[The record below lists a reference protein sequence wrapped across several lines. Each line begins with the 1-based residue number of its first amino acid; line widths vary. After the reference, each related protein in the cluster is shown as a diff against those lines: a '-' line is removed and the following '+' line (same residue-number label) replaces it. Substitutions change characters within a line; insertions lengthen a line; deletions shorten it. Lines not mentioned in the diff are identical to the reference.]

1 MTRRKRKKKSSIGKK
16 VLLGFLS
23 FICILVLVG
32 SIVII
37 NLSSKINTVE
47 INRSFVTDTG
57 KEPIKEEKDVITVAL
72 LGSDYSGTEIGAS
85 DATMI
90 LSIDTKK
97 NNIKLL
103 SLMRDM
109 YLDLPDGGKQNLNYT
124 MVTEIGASDATM
136 ILSID
141 TKKNNI
147 KLLSLMRDMYLD
159 LPDGGK
165 QNLNYTM
172 VDGGPELLLKTI
184 NYNFN
189 LQVDKFV
196 HVSLHTL
203 PIIIDKLGGVELE
216 ITNEE
221 LDFIN
226 SYINSIDFQNGTVTE
241 PLYSAGRQVL
251 NGTQAAAYC
260 RIRYTEGRDY
270 KRTERQRDVLSA
282 IFDKFKNDFIN
293 SYINSI
299 DFQNGTVTEPLY
311 SAGRQVLNGTQAAAY
326 CRIRYTEGRDYKRT
340 ERQRDV
346 LSAIFDKFKNISI
359 TEVPGLINDLL
370 PLVSTNM
377 TTSEMLSIATKAL
390 GTGVSNIEQGRFP
403 LDEHHYAEWT
413 DMYSAIFD
421 KFKNISITEV
431 PGLIN
436 DLLPLVSTNMTTSEM
451 LSIATKALGTGVS
464 NIEQGRF
471 PLDEHHYAEWTDM
484 YHMIIDIDA
493 TTEEIHKFI
502 YSK

>member
-1 MTRRKRKKKSSIGKK
+1 MGWVMTKRKRKKKYSIGKK

-23 FICILVLVG
+23 FICILVLVE

-47 INRSFVTDTG
+47 IDRSFVTDTG
-57 KEPIKEEKDVITVAL
+57 KEPIKEEKDVITIAL
-72 LGSDYSGTEIGAS
+72 LGSDYSGVEIGAS

-103 SLMRDM
+103 SLMRDI

-124 MVTEIGASDATM
+124 
-136 ILSID
+136 L
-141 TKKNNI
+141 
-147 KLLSLMRDMYLD
+147 
-159 LPDGGK
+159 
-165 QNLNYTM
+165 

-221 LDFIN
+221 LNYIN
-226 SYINSIDFQNGTVTE
+226 SYINSIDYQNGTVTE
-241 PLYSAGRQVL
+241 PLYSAGRQL
-251 NGTQAAAYC
+251 
-260 RIRYTEGRDY
+260 
-270 KRTERQRDVLSA
+270 
-282 IFDKFKNDFIN
+282 
-293 SYINSI
+293 
-299 DFQNGTVTEPLY
+299 
-311 SAGRQVLNGTQAAAY
+311 LNGTQAAAY

-413 DMYSAIFD
+413 DMY
-421 KFKNISITEV
+421 
-431 PGLIN
+431 
-436 DLLPLVSTNMTTSEM
+436 
-451 LSIATKALGTGVS
+451 
-464 NIEQGRF
+464 
-471 PLDEHHYAEWTDM
+471 
-484 YHMIIDIDA
+484 HMIVDIDA

>member
-1 MTRRKRKKKSSIGKK
+1 MIKRKINQKKKFSTGKK
-16 VLLGFLS
+16 ILLGVVS
-23 FICILVLVG
+23 FICLLVLVG
-32 SIVII
+32 GIVIA

-47 INRSFVTDTG
+47 IDRSFVTDTG
-57 KEPIKEEKDVITVAL
+57 KEPVKEEKDLITVAL
-72 LGSDYSGTEIGAS
+72 LGSDYSGVEIGAS

-109 YLDLPDGGKQNLNYT
+109 YLDLPG
-124 MVTEIGASDATM
+124 
-136 ILSID
+136 
-141 TKKNNI
+141 
-147 KLLSLMRDMYLD
+147 
-159 LPDGGK
+159 GGK

-203 PIIIDKLGGVELE
+203 PMIIDKLGGVELD

-221 LDFIN
+221 LNFIN
-226 SYINSIDFQNGTVTE
+226 SYINNIDNENGTSTE
-241 PLYSAGRQVL
+241 PLYGAGRQL
-251 NGTQAAAYC
+251 
-260 RIRYTEGRDY
+260 
-270 KRTERQRDVLSA
+270 
-282 IFDKFKNDFIN
+282 
-293 SYINSI
+293 
-299 DFQNGTVTEPLY
+299 
-311 SAGRQVLNGTQAAAY
+311 LNGTQAAAY

-359 TEVPGLINDLL
+359 TEIPGLIDDLL

-390 GTGVSNIEQGRFP
+390 G
-403 LDEHHYAEWT
+403 A
-413 DMYSAIFD
+413 
-421 KFKNISITEV
+421 
-431 PGLIN
+431 
-436 DLLPLVSTNMTTSEM
+436 
-451 LSIATKALGTGVS
+451 GVS

-484 YHMIIDIDA
+484 YHMIVDIDA

>member
-1 MTRRKRKKKSSIGKK
+1 MGWVMTRKNRKKKFSIGKK

-23 FICILVLVG
+23 FICVLVLVG
-32 SIVII
+32 SIVIT

-47 INRSFVTDTG
+47 IDRSFVTDTG
-57 KEPIKEEKDVITVAL
+57 TEPIKEEKDVITIAL
-72 LGSDYSGTEIGAS
+72 LGSDFPYDKSNLGAS

-103 SLMRDM
+103 SLMRDI
-109 YLDLPDGGKQNLNYT
+109 YLDLPDGGKENLNYT
-124 MVTEIGASDATM
+124 LVTGGA
-136 ILSID
+136 
-141 TKKNNI
+141 
-147 KLLSLMRDMYLD
+147 
-159 LPDGGK
+159 
-165 QNLNYTM
+165 
-172 VDGGPELLLKTI
+172 ELLLKTI

-203 PIIIDKLGGVELE
+203 PTIIDKLGGVELD

-221 LDFIN
+221 LNFIN
-226 SYINSIDFQNGTVTE
+226 GYINSIDNENGT
-241 PLYSAGRQVL
+241 S
-251 NGTQAAAYC
+251 
-260 RIRYTEGRDY
+260 
-270 KRTERQRDVLSA
+270 
-282 IFDKFKNDFIN
+282 
-293 SYINSI
+293 
-299 DFQNGTVTEPLY
+299 TEPLY

-413 DMYSAIFD
+413 DMY
-421 KFKNISITEV
+421 
-431 PGLIN
+431 
-436 DLLPLVSTNMTTSEM
+436 
-451 LSIATKALGTGVS
+451 
-464 NIEQGRF
+464 
-471 PLDEHHYAEWTDM
+471 
-484 YHMIIDIDA
+484 HMIVDIDA

-502 YSK
+502 YSTE

>member
-1 MTRRKRKKKSSIGKK
+1 MIKRKINQKKKFSIGKK
-16 VLLGFLS
+16 ILLGIVS
-23 FICILVLVG
+23 FICLLILVG
-32 SIVII
+32 GIVIA

-47 INRSFVTDTG
+47 IDRSFVTDTG
-57 KEPIKEEKDVITVAL
+57 KEPVKEEKDLITVAL
-72 LGSDYSGTEIGAS
+72 LGSDYSGVEIGAS

-97 NNIKLL
+97 NKIKLL

-109 YLDLPDGGKQNLNYT
+109 YLDLPG
-124 MVTEIGASDATM
+124 
-136 ILSID
+136 
-141 TKKNNI
+141 
-147 KLLSLMRDMYLD
+147 
-159 LPDGGK
+159 GGK

-203 PIIIDKLGGVELE
+203 PMIIDKLGGVELD

-221 LDFIN
+221 LNFIN
-226 SYINSIDFQNGTVTE
+226 GYINSIDNENGTSTE
-241 PLYSAGRQVL
+241 PLYGAGRQL
-251 NGTQAAAYC
+251 
-260 RIRYTEGRDY
+260 
-270 KRTERQRDVLSA
+270 
-282 IFDKFKNDFIN
+282 
-293 SYINSI
+293 
-299 DFQNGTVTEPLY
+299 
-311 SAGRQVLNGTQAAAY
+311 LNGTQAAAY

-346 LSAIFDKFKNISI
+346 LSAIFDKFKNINI
-359 TEVPGLINDLL
+359 AEVPGLIDDLL

-377 TTSEMLSIATKAL
+377 TTSEMFSIATKAL
-390 GTGVSNIEQGRFP
+390 G
-403 LDEHHYAEWT
+403 A
-413 DMYSAIFD
+413 
-421 KFKNISITEV
+421 
-431 PGLIN
+431 
-436 DLLPLVSTNMTTSEM
+436 
-451 LSIATKALGTGVS
+451 GVS

-484 YHMIIDIDA
+484 YHMIVDIDA

>member
-1 MTRRKRKKKSSIGKK
+1 MTKRKRKKKYSIGKK

-32 SIVII
+32 SILII

-47 INRSFVTDTG
+47 IDRSFVTDTG
-57 KEPIKEEKDVITVAL
+57 KEPIKEEKDVITIAL

-103 SLMRDM
+103 SLMRDI
-109 YLDLPDGGKQNLNYT
+109 YLNLPDGGKKNLNYT
-124 MVTEIGASDATM
+124 LA
-136 ILSID
+136 
-141 TKKNNI
+141 
-147 KLLSLMRDMYLD
+147 
-159 LPDGGK
+159 
-165 QNLNYTM
+165 
-172 VDGGPELLLKTI
+172 DGGPELLLKTI

-221 LDFIN
+221 LNFIN
-226 SYINSIDFQNGTVTE
+226 GYINSIDSENGTITE
-241 PLYSAGRQVL
+241 PLYSAGRQL
-251 NGTQAAAYC
+251 
-260 RIRYTEGRDY
+260 
-270 KRTERQRDVLSA
+270 
-282 IFDKFKNDFIN
+282 
-293 SYINSI
+293 
-299 DFQNGTVTEPLY
+299 
-311 SAGRQVLNGTQAAAY
+311 LNGTQAAAY

-346 LSAIFDKFKNISI
+346 LSAIFDKFKNISF
-359 TEVPGLINDLL
+359 
-370 PLVSTNM
+370 
-377 TTSEMLSIATKAL
+377 SEI
-390 GTGVSNIEQGRFP
+390 
-403 LDEHHYAEWT
+403 
-413 DMYSAIFD
+413 
-421 KFKNISITEV
+421 

-484 YHMIIDIDA
+484 YHMIVDIDA

>member
-1 MTRRKRKKKSSIGKK
+1 MGWVMTKRKRKKKSSISKK

-32 SIVII
+32 SIAII

-47 INRSFVTDTG
+47 IDRSFVTDTG
-57 KEPIKEEKDVITVAL
+57 KEPIKEDEDVITVAL
-72 LGSDYSGTEIGAS
+72 FGSDYPYDKTKLGAS

-97 NNIKLL
+97 GNIKLF
-103 SLMRDM
+103 SLMRDI
-109 YLDLPDGGKQNLNYT
+109 YLDLPDGGKENLNYT
-124 MVTEIGASDATM
+124 FA
-136 ILSID
+136 L
-141 TKKNNI
+141 
-147 KLLSLMRDMYLD
+147 
-159 LPDGGK
+159 
-165 QNLNYTM
+165 
-172 VDGGPELLLKTI
+172 GGPELILKTI

-282 IFDKFKNDFIN
+282 IFDKFKN
-293 SYINSI
+293 
-299 DFQNGTVTEPLY
+299 
-311 SAGRQVLNGTQAAAY
+311 
-326 CRIRYTEGRDYKRT
+326 
-340 ERQRDV
+340 
-346 LSAIFDKFKNISI
+346 ISV

-403 LDEHHYAEWT
+403 LDEHHYT
-413 DMYSAIFD
+413 
-421 KFKNISITEV
+421 
-431 PGLIN
+431 
-436 DLLPLVSTNMTTSEM
+436 
-451 LSIATKALGTGVS
+451 
-464 NIEQGRF
+464 
-471 PLDEHHYAEWTDM
+471 EWTDM
-484 YHMIIDIDA
+484 YHMIVDIDA

>member
-1 MTRRKRKKKSSIGKK
+1 MGWVMTKRKRKKKSSISKK

-32 SIVII
+32 SIAII

-47 INRSFVTDTG
+47 IDRSFVTDTG
-57 KEPIKEEKDVITVAL
+57 KEPIKEDEDVITVAL
-72 LGSDYSGTEIGAS
+72 FGSDYPYDKTKLGAS

-97 NNIKLL
+97 GNIKLF
-103 SLMRDM
+103 SLMRDI
-109 YLDLPDGGKQNLNYT
+109 YLDLPDGGKENLNYT
-124 MVTEIGASDATM
+124 FA
-136 ILSID
+136 L
-141 TKKNNI
+141 
-147 KLLSLMRDMYLD
+147 
-159 LPDGGK
+159 
-165 QNLNYTM
+165 
-172 VDGGPELLLKTI
+172 GGPELILKTI

-282 IFDKFKNDFIN
+282 IFDKFKN
-293 SYINSI
+293 
-299 DFQNGTVTEPLY
+299 
-311 SAGRQVLNGTQAAAY
+311 
-326 CRIRYTEGRDYKRT
+326 
-340 ERQRDV
+340 
-346 LSAIFDKFKNISI
+346 ISI
-359 TEVPGLINDLL
+359 TEVPRLINDLL

-390 GTGVSNIEQGRFP
+390 GAGVS
-403 LDEHHYAEWT
+403 
-413 DMYSAIFD
+413 S
-421 KFKNISITEV
+421 
-431 PGLIN
+431 
-436 DLLPLVSTNMTTSEM
+436 
-451 LSIATKALGTGVS
+451 
-464 NIEQGRF
+464 IEQGRF

-484 YHMIIDIDA
+484 YHMIVDIDA

>member
-1 MTRRKRKKKSSIGKK
+1 MGWVMTKRKRKKKSSISKK
-16 VLLGFLS
+16 VLLVFLS

-32 SIVII
+32 SIAII

-47 INRSFVTDTG
+47 IDRSFVTDTG
-57 KEPIKEEKDVITVAL
+57 KEPIKEDEDVITVAL
-72 LGSDYSGTEIGAS
+72 FGSDYPYDKTKLGAS

-97 NNIKLL
+97 GNIKLF
-103 SLMRDM
+103 SLMRDI
-109 YLDLPDGGKQNLNYT
+109 YLDLPDGGKENLNYT
-124 MVTEIGASDATM
+124 FA
-136 ILSID
+136 L
-141 TKKNNI
+141 
-147 KLLSLMRDMYLD
+147 
-159 LPDGGK
+159 
-165 QNLNYTM
+165 
-172 VDGGPELLLKTI
+172 GGPELILKTI

-282 IFDKFKNDFIN
+282 IFDKFKN
-293 SYINSI
+293 
-299 DFQNGTVTEPLY
+299 
-311 SAGRQVLNGTQAAAY
+311 
-326 CRIRYTEGRDYKRT
+326 
-340 ERQRDV
+340 
-346 LSAIFDKFKNISI
+346 ISI

-390 GTGVSNIEQGRFP
+390 G
-403 LDEHHYAEWT
+403 A
-413 DMYSAIFD
+413 
-421 KFKNISITEV
+421 
-431 PGLIN
+431 
-436 DLLPLVSTNMTTSEM
+436 
-451 LSIATKALGTGVS
+451 GVS

-484 YHMIIDIDA
+484 YHMIVDIDA

>member
-1 MTRRKRKKKSSIGKK
+1 MSRKTRRKKSSVGKK
-16 VLLGFLS
+16 IFLGVVS
-23 FICILVLVG
+23 FICLLVLVG
-32 SIVII
+32 SIVVI

-47 INRSFVTDTG
+47 IDRSFVTDTG
-57 KEPIKEEKDVITVAL
+57 KKPIKEDKDVITVAL
-72 LGSDYSGTEIGAS
+72 LGSDYSGDEIGAS

-103 SLMRDM
+103 SLMRD
-109 YLDLPDGGKQNLNYT
+109 
-124 MVTEIGASDATM
+124 I
-136 ILSID
+136 
-141 TKKNNI
+141 
-147 KLLSLMRDMYLD
+147 YLD

-172 VDGGPELLLKTI
+172 VDGGPELLLKTV

-226 SYINSIDFQNGTVTE
+226 GYINSIDFQNGTVTE
-241 PLYSAGRQVL
+241 PLYGAGRQNL

-260 RIRYTEGRDY
+260 RIRYTDGRDY

-282 IFDKFKNDFIN
+282 IFDKFKDIN
-293 SYINSI
+293 IAEI
-299 DFQNGTVTEPLY
+299 
-311 SAGRQVLNGTQAAAY
+311 
-326 CRIRYTEGRDYKRT
+326 
-340 ERQRDV
+340 
-346 LSAIFDKFKNISI
+346 
-359 TEVPGLINDLL
+359 PGLIDTLL

-377 TTSEMLSIATKAL
+377 TTTEMFSIATKAL
-390 GTGVSNIEQGRFP
+390 GI
-403 LDEHHYAEWT
+403 
-413 DMYSAIFD
+413 
-421 KFKNISITEV
+421 
-431 PGLIN
+431 
-436 DLLPLVSTNMTTSEM
+436 
-451 LSIATKALGTGVS
+451 GVS

-484 YHMIIDIDA
+484 YHMIVDIDA

>member
-47 INRSFVTDTG
+47 IDRSFVTNTG
-57 KEPIKEEKDVITVAL
+57 REPVKEERDVITVAL
-72 LGSDYSGTEIGAS
+72 LGSDYSG
-85 DATMI
+85 
-90 LSIDTKK
+90 
-97 NNIKLL
+97 
-103 SLMRDM
+103 
-109 YLDLPDGGKQNLNYT
+109 
-124 MVTEIGASDATM
+124 TEIGASDATM

-226 SYINSIDFQNGTVTE
+226 G
-241 PLYSAGRQVL
+241 
-251 NGTQAAAYC
+251 
-260 RIRYTEGRDY
+260 
-270 KRTERQRDVLSA
+270 
-282 IFDKFKNDFIN
+282 
-293 SYINSI
+293 YINSI

-346 LSAIFDKFKNISI
+346 LSAIFDKFKNII
-359 TEVPGLINDLL
+359 L
-370 PLVSTNM
+370 
-377 TTSEMLSIATKAL
+377 
-390 GTGVSNIEQGRFP
+390 
-403 LDEHHYAEWT
+403 
-413 DMYSAIFD
+413 
-421 KFKNISITEV
+421 
-431 PGLIN
+431 
-436 DLLPLVSTNMTTSEM
+436 
-451 LSIATKALGTGVS
+451 
-464 NIEQGRF
+464 
-471 PLDEHHYAEWTDM
+471 
-484 YHMIIDIDA
+484 
-493 TTEEIHKFI
+493 
-502 YSK
+502 